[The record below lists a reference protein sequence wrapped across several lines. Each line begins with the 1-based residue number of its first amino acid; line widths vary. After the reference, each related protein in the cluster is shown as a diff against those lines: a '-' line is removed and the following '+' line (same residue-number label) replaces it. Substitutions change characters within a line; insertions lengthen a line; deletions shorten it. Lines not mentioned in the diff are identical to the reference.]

1 MRTSAVQHVLDILKK
16 EIQTAY
22 KPGDIL
28 PNERELAERFGVGRN
43 TVREAVIF
51 LEAYQ
56 LVEKTQRG
64 ARVREPSFEPMF
76 HIFDDSFGASTKTTQ
91 DVLNFR
97 RIVEFG
103 CLSAIVAHAT
113 EDDFAA
119 MDAANDRMDAALTVR
134 EAAQADHD
142 FHAALLH
149 SARNEVFSQLYK
161 VMSQTLIYY
170 LEIGKANSAHNAIAS
185 TQHRAIVQA
194 LRDRSVAEAQ
204 SALRAHFMHS
214 ECVRESESATLQK

>member
-1 MRTSAVQHVLDILKK
+1 MRTSAVQHILDILKK
-16 EIQTAY
+16 EIQTSY
-22 KPGDIL
+22 KIGDIL

-64 ARVREPSFEPMF
+64 ARVRKPSFEPMF
-76 HIFDDSFGASTKTTQ
+76 HMVEDTFDASSKTAQ
-91 DVLNFR
+91 DVLSFR

-103 CLSAIVAHAT
+103 CLSAVVQHAT
-113 EDDFAA
+113 EDDFIA
-119 MDAANDRMDAALTVR
+119 MDQANDRMDAARTVR

-149 SARNEVFSQLYK
+149 SANNEVFSQLYR

-170 LEIGKANSAHNAIAS
+170 LEIGKSNTAYNDVSSA
-185 TQHRAIVQA
+185 QHRAIVQA
-194 LRDRSVAEAQ
+194 LRARSVAEAQ
-204 SALRAHFMHS
+204 SALRAHFTHS
-214 ECVRESESATLQK
+214 ENVRKAENQ